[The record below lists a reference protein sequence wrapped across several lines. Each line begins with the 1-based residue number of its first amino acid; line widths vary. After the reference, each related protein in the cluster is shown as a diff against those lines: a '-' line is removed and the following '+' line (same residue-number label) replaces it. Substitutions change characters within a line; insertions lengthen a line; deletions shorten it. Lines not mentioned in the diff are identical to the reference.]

1 MTLEI
6 FIPKEK
12 EGTYFTVPFT
22 VPENAVKLTVKYS
35 YQRGTKGF
43 LGDLHPTNTIDLGL
57 SDEKGRFLGW
67 SGSAHESISVG
78 EFSSTSGYPTQ
89 KIHPGQW
96 GIIVGAYHVMPQG
109 VTVKYE
115 IEFEEKCEKLLFGDL
130 HIHSVASDGALTAA
144 EIAKKATEKGLDFIA
159 LANHNN
165 FAENFAL
172 PYVNSL
178 TFVPAVEWTHYKGH
192 MNFFG
197 VKNPFE
203 NSFIANDGDDMKR
216 LIAHARSLGAVIS
229 VNHPKCPFCP
239 YKWDDTESFDMMEV
253 WNGPMRKTNVNGIA
267 MWTELLKQGRRLP
280 IVGGSDFHRPH
291 SFAKLGN
298 PVTAVYSPTA
308 SAKDILA
315 SVAAGRAFVTSGVD
329 GVRLDIGYGKARLG
343 ETAKYDPDTPIK
355 ISAENLHGD
364 SLVLVTDRGER
375 VIKKHAHKSVA
386 FDISPQKTSF
396 AYLKSVRGFG
406 SLGRITAITNP
417 IYFR

>member
-22 VPENAVKLTVKYS
+22 VPENTVKLSVAYS
-35 YQRGTKGF
+35 YQRGAKGF
-43 LGDLHPTNTIDLGL
+43 LGDLHPTNTIDIGL

-67 SGSAHESISVG
+67 SGSAHSSISVG
-78 EFSSTSGYPTQ
+78 EFSSTSGYSSQ
-89 KIHPGQW
+89 KINPGQW
-96 GIIVGAYHVMPQG
+96 GIIVGAYHIMPQG

-115 IEFEEKCEKLLFGDL
+115 IEFEEKREKLLFGDL

-144 EIAKKATEKGLDFIA
+144 EIAEKAIEKKLDFIA

-172 PYVNSL
+172 PYVNGL

-203 NSFIANDGDDMKR
+203 NSFIANNEDDMKK

-239 YKWDDTESFDMMEV
+239 YKWDDNESFDMMEV

-267 MWTELLKQGRRLP
+267 MWTELLKQGRHLP
-280 IVGGSDFHRPH
+280 IVGGSDFHRPR

-298 PVTAVYSPTA
+298 PVTGVYSPTA
-308 SAKDILA
+308 SAEDILA
-315 SVAAGRAFVTSGVD
+315 SVAAGRAFVTSSVN
-329 GVRLDIGYGKARLG
+329 GVRLNIKYGSCRLG
-343 ETAKYDPDTPIK
+343 ETTTYRSDTPLE
-355 ISAENLHGD
+355 ISADNLHGD
-364 SLVLVTDRGER
+364 SLVLVTASGEET
-375 VIKKHAHKSVA
+375 VKKHARGSVTFNA
-386 FDISPQKTSF
+386 SVPETSF
-396 AYLKSVRGFG
+396 VYLKSVGAF
-406 SLGRITAITNP
+406 GRITAITNP
-417 IYFR
+417 IYFD